1 MNKKL
6 LLLLPVFVL
15 LVGCSEKE
23 NTVTSS
29 TNGTESDISET
40 SESESLESESQED
53 LETAHKV
60 VTFKGSKDRSNMNSG
75 AQLSNAGPKNATIAL
90 FNTDEEILEDLEAS
104 KVAYQRVGGDGT
116 GITSLTIGSGSDG
129 GDLKLFFKVEI
140 VEIKVVIQAYYNVYN
155 GGMSVD
161 TNAKVTIEDNEYDL
175 SSDGTAVPEEYEKTI
190 TLNKVKT
197 LEFSNDGEKQRTY
210 IHELDITY
218 VAK

>member
-29 TNGTESDISET
+29 INGTESDVSET
-40 SESESLESESQED
+40 SMSESSSESQED
-53 LETAHKV
+53 LVTAHKV

-90 FNTDEEILEDLEAS
+90 FNTDEEILEDLEAE

-116 GITSLTIGSGSDG
+116 GITSLTIGSGSAG

-140 VEIKVVIQAYYNVYN
+140 VEIKIVIQAYYNVYN

-175 SSDGTAVPEEYEKTI
+175 SSDGIAVPEEYEKTI

-218 VAK
+218 VVK